1 MNPRNVKI
9 RNNLGMELKAAGRIE
24 EARYFY
30 EVSGGP
36 SYLGF
41 RSTCK
46 VYS

>member
-30 EVSGGP
+30 EVSGGLRMTQLP
-36 SYLGF
+36 WFQKYL
-41 RSTCK
+41 
-46 VYS
+46 